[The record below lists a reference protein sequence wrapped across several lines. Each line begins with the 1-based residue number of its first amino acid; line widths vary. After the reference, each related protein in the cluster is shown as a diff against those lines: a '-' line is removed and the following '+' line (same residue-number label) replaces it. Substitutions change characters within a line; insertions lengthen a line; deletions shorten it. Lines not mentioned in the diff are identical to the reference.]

1 MPTWAVK
8 SNLAALNT
16 ARYLIPLERVV
27 GVAEGVEMRVRDY
40 FRVDGVLVLEG
51 ILTVE
56 GE

>member
-27 GVAEGVEMRVRDY
+27 GVAEGVEMA
-40 FRVDGVLVLEG
+40 
-51 ILTVE
+51 
-56 GE
+56 